1 MALAWSAGD
10 NDEDDSD
17 DDDDDD
23 DDDDYDDDGYENL
36 ATDASS
42 TLKIVLVA
50 STKEYQ
56 LGLGN

>member
-1 MALAWSAGD
+1 MAWSAGD

-17 DDDDDD
+17 SDDDD

-36 ATDASS
+36 ATYASS